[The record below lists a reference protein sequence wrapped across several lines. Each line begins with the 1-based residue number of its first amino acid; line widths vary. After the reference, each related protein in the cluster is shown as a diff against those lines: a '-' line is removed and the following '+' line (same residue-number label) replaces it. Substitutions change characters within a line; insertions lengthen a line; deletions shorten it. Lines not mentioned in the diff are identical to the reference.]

1 MSTTRKVVS
10 NNDGLLCAELI
21 WEFFKFY
28 KMEHTLSVFIPEMS
42 LHAEFPKSRE
52 EMLSE
57 CGFQKSHDDISKP
70 LILQIIEKFRIG
82 DYNIPLQ
89 QSGKKNSPGTDEFS
103 NSPN

>member
-1 MSTTRKVVS
+1 
-10 NNDGLLCAELI
+10 
-21 WEFFKFY
+21 
-28 KMEHTLSVFIPEMS
+28 
-42 LHAEFPKSRE
+42 
-52 EMLSE
+52 MLNE